1 MNLTMHK
8 FYLYYVNKYSIG
20 KKHNTNAFL
29 DAMESKKPGFKK
41 FFLDFTEDFYNKVN
55 RFFKDLN
62 YQQNI
67 KEIWLPIRDDDDCE
81 LIFNMSKKVFLFQR
95 FKGQEMNAMKK
106 QYALSKEMI
115 LTFLSCPP
123 SENLIGMIIKPVK
136 SEKEEEKR
144 EKASGRHT
152 YKLLQGSKT
161 VFAKSV
167 RFKDKDKKEKD
178 EKQQDV
184 IIDAQKIRHEP
195 KRKKVKKGLEVQQIK
210 KRERPKLEP
219 QKAEETTSNIMITL
233 DTAVKD
239 TDVITQVADE
249 IVIIREDNKGSD
261 EVVEITINVASHTLI
276 QAEVIPD
283 ENQIV
288 DCKVFSEAY
297 GEQQMTDDES
307 LYMADYRIISERE
320 VEDNKELVD
329 TPAQLDDVEE
339 MFFDDELEGSVSGFG
354 AQLAVKSIYD
364 L

>member
-1 MNLTMHK
+1 
-8 FYLYYVNKYSIG
+8 
-20 KKHNTNAFL
+20 
-29 DAMESKKPGFKK
+29 
-41 FFLDFTEDFYNKVN
+41 
-55 RFFKDLN
+55 
-62 YQQNI
+62 
-67 KEIWLPIRDDDDCE
+67 
-81 LIFNMSKKVFLFQR
+81 
-95 FKGQEMNAMKK
+95 MNAMKK

-167 RFKDKDKKEKD
+167 RFQDKEKKEKD
-178 EKQQDV
+178 DKQQNV
-184 IIDAQKIRHEP
+184 LIDPQKMKHEP
-195 KRKKVKKGLEVQQIK
+195 KRKKVKKGQEIQQEK
-210 KRERPKLEP
+210 KRERPKL
-219 QKAEETTSNIMITL
+219 KTEEVEKITSVAAIRL
-233 DTAVKD
+233 EDAVKD

-249 IVIIREDNKGSD
+249 IVIIKEDDKGSD
-261 EVVEITINVASHTLI
+261 EMVEITINVASHTLI
-276 QAEVIPD
+276 QAEIIPN

-288 DCKVFSEAY
+288 DCNVFSNAY
-297 GEQQMTDDES
+297 GEQQITDDES
-307 LYMADYRIISERE
+307 FYMAECRPISEKE